1 MLPHRMHMPEK
12 ASSPSLCMT
21 DHPASAPSGTTPPR
35 GFLPKAWIFSLSF
48 WPLQIGGWCFFS
60 LIPLVVWLSH
70 SFADPMV
77 RWLFL
82 IRPVTGFLITL
93 GCRPFCSR
101 IFETRCSLLRLFFT
115 ILLASLVIGFLELQ
129 GSLPLL
135 GHLLGIEQ
143 TDSKPHGI
151 VSAMLLMRSGLL
163 FIWFV
168 LYFSLKNLR
177 RSVELE
183 RRTQDA
189 ELQLLR
195 SQVNPHF
202 LFNALTTIMEVGKEN
217 AQVVAVTQSLC
228 EYLRFSLTQGQ
239 GQGEGRHAL
248 NEELEA
254 LRSYLEV
261 EKTRF
266 EKDLEYAFEV
276 EVAAGRARVPS
287 ALVQPL
293 LENAIKYGQRTSPK
307 PLRIHISAS
316 VTGDQTSAMLHLAV
330 SNTGSWVEPH
340 QTNSLGTG
348 TANLRRRLQLIYG
361 DDASLKLSHAEGVVT
376 ACVSLPTISPSPPT
390 RSNQLPDQ
398 SITTP

>member
-1 MLPHRMHMPEK
+1 MPDF
-12 ASSPSLCMT
+12 SPSQPQSQITEFQHGL
-21 DHPASAPSGTTPPR
+21 PPR

-60 LIPLVVWLSH
+60 LIPIGVWLSH

-77 RWLFL
+77 LWLFL

-115 ILLASLVIGFLELQ
+115 ILLASLVIGLLELQ
-129 GSLPLL
+129 GSLLL
-135 GHLLGIEQ
+135 GHLLGIQQ
-143 TDSKPHGI
+143 TDSKAQGI
-151 VSAMLLMRSGLL
+151 VSAMLLMRSGLF

-239 GQGEGRHAL
+239 GQGEDRHAL

-254 LRSYLEV
+254 LRRYLEV
-261 EKTRF
+261 EKARF
-266 EKDLEYAFEV
+266 HEDLEYAFEV
-276 EVAAGRARVPS
+276 EEAAGRAQVPS

-293 LENAIKYGQRTSPK
+293 LENAIKYGQRTSAK

-316 VTGDQTSAMLHLAV
+316 ITGNEPSAMLHLAL

-340 QTNSLGTG
+340 LANSLGTG

-376 ACVSLPTISPSPPT
+376 ACVSLPTISLKAPT
-390 RSNQLPDQ
+390 RDNQSPDQ
-398 SITTP
+398 PIIP